1 MKKEYIKPAITG
13 IYQAQ
18 ADMAALS
25 EWGTEDDSENYDGQG
40 GVLDNGGPGFGGED
54 SGDDWGESV

>member
-18 ADMAALS
+18 ADMSGLS
-25 EWGTEDDSENYDGQG
+25 QWGQEDENGDYNQKGDII
-40 GVLDNGGPGFGGED
+40 NGPGFGGED